1 MSFWTTSEGK
11 SATTEATGKFESAAT
26 YELIPDGTTA
36 MAIIT
41 KPSVEQYE
49 GDEYINVEWT
59 IVKPETYKNR
69 KIFQKIRVWDSN
81 AKKAD
86 KAKVMLANIDKNAG
100 GKLAKL
106 EKDPTNET
114 LAVLTGK
121 TMLIKI
127 LVWSINDKTG
137 NYVGA
142 VSPRTTEDPA
152 PAPVPVPASADNVL
166 DDDAFDDNIP
176 F

>member
-11 SATTEATGKFESAAT
+11 SATTEATGKFEASAS

-36 MAIIT
+36 LAIIT
-41 KPSVEQYE
+41 KPSIEQYN

-59 IVKPETYKNR
+59 VAKPEAYKNR
-69 KIFQKIRVWDSN
+69 KVFQKVRVWDSN
-81 AKKAD
+81 PKKAD
-86 KAKVMLANIDKNAG
+86 KAKAMLANIDKNAG

-106 EKDPTNET
+106 DKDPTNES
-114 LAVLTGK
+114 LSVLTGK

-127 LVWSINDKTG
+127 LIWSIDDKTG
-137 NYVGA
+137 NYIGA
-142 VSPRTTEDPA
+142 VSPRTNDE
-152 PAPVPVPASADNVL
+152 PAPVVAKPTPVVDEDIDEDNL
-166 DDDAFDDNIP
+166 P

>member
-11 SATTEATGKFESAAT
+11 SAATEATGKFEASAS

-41 KPSVEQYE
+41 KPSIEQFQ
-49 GDEYINVEWT
+49 GDEYINIEWT
-59 IVKPETYKNR
+59 VVKPDAFKNR
-69 KIFQKIRVWDSN
+69 KIFQKVRVWDN
-81 AKKAD
+81 NVKKAD
-86 KAKVMLANIDKNAG
+86 KAKAMLANIDKNAG

-106 EKDPTNET
+106 DKDPTNET
-114 LAVLTGK
+114 LSVLTGK

-127 LVWSINDKTG
+127 LIWSIDEKTG
-137 NYVGA
+137 NYIGA
-142 VSPRTTEDPA
+142 VSPRSTEEPA
-152 PAPVPVPASADNVL
+152 PAPAPKVVAAPVDDVF
-166 DDDAFDDNIP
+166 DDADVP